1 MLSLKSPSSTWVGA
15 FIPVEELR
23 YMHQIVMRILL
34 EESGLGPRLHYC
46 VVVVVV
52 VVVFSFPHSSN
63 Y

>member
-1 MLSLKSPSSTWVGA
+1 
-15 FIPVEELR
+15 
-23 YMHQIVMRILL
+23 MHQIVMRILL

-46 VVVVVV
+46 VVVVAVVVV